1 MDYHIKENE
10 NCIFF
15 FKFFIRN
22 SNIFWALTCLQTV
35 FVCFGYKCWYYID
48 STKNYRDK
56 IHLTYHVII
65 THLWVMADN
74 ELDMITCTYN
84 LVAGI
89 KNNNALFTRATTKT
103 VKFNVLY
110 IVVLCRLEDN
120 CKYWFL
126 SDGGK

>member
-1 MDYHIKENE
+1 
-10 NCIFF
+10 
-15 FKFFIRN
+15 
-22 SNIFWALTCLQTV
+22 
-35 FVCFGYKCWYYID
+35 
-48 STKNYRDK
+48 
-56 IHLTYHVII
+56 
-65 THLWVMADN
+65 MADN

-120 CKYWFL
+120 CKY
-126 SDGGK
+126 